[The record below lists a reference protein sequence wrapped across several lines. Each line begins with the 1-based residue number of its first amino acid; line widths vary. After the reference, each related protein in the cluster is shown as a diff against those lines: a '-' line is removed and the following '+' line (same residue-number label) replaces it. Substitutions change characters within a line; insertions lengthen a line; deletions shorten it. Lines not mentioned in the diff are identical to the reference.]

1 MFSFNTKN
9 RKYTHNKSSHDKAKK
24 SIGNSDVIGDPSRLK
39 IGTQKVPWVPPSCSR
54 TQTIAFLKVLSRLS
68 WTLAKSEKNG
78 TFGKIVDVWKFGFS
92 RFFAV
97 FSIKTIKKN
106 SIDVNFAQFHIERS
120 IRVRLTLPHEYP
132 VNDLQKQISIE
143 TLNSLDI
150 KLISSSQTIIFSLSI
165 LFWFASVCHQINSM
179 CVTLNL
185 CPLLSICA
193 LIMVVHHI

>member
-97 FSIKTIKKN
+97 FSIKTIKKKFYRCEFC
-106 SIDVNFAQFHIERS
+106 SISYRTVDTRTTYFTAR
-120 IRVRLTLPHEYP
+120 
-132 VNDLQKQISIE
+132 
-143 TLNSLDI
+143 
-150 KLISSSQTIIFSLSI
+150 ISSEWSSKTNFHRD
-165 LFWFASVCHQINSM
+165 AK
-179 CVTLNL
+179 
-185 CPLLSICA
+185 
-193 LIMVVHHI
+193 